1 MLSTENQLTRS
12 DKDSKE
18 YVSSNAVL
26 MDGVFETNDALDLI
40 AAMYQQKVRFHESK
54 IQHADSEEDIKLREE
69 KIKAL
74 QLQLGKLRAMMQGSS
89 KVQVHAEFTVHML

>member
-1 MLSTENQLTRS
+1 MLLTENRHTRS

-18 YVSSNAVL
+18 HVSSNAVL

-40 AAMYQQKVRFHESK
+40 AAMYQQKLRFHESK
-54 IQHADSEEDIKLREE
+54 IQHADSEEDIKQRED

-74 QLQLGKLRAMMQGSS
+74 QLQLNNLRALLQGSS
-89 KVQVHAEFTVHML
+89 RVQVHAEFTVQML

>member
-1 MLSTENQLTRS
+1 MLSTENRLTRS
-12 DKDSKE
+12 DKDSNE

-40 AAMYQQKVRFHESK
+40 ASMYQQKVRFHESK
-54 IQHADSEEDIKLREE
+54 IHHSDSEEDIKLREE

-74 QLQLGKLRAMMQGSS
+74 QLQLGKLRSMMQGSS